1 MAEEDIATLRMMFND
16 WDERSLREVLES
28 CGSDVQTSVDV
39 ILAAGSMQS
48 WRAQRAEPPAV
59 SSGAAAGSEVALG
72 LDGASSSNAD
82 NPGLV
87 SVVVPA
93 SAMPGSA
100 LQINHQGRSFMVQ
113 IPEGVEP
120 GQRFNAVIPDPRQPR
135 RDAGPPKRGRPVELP
150 VDFLRLPDGLQN
162 EMTDQELALL
172 LQQQAFM
179 DEGER
184 APAAARRSTAVDQHR
199 GGTPATAS
207 SSVSSMFS
215 SVGNSMRAGL
225 ASATT
230 SFKTMTSRLQQS
242 AVGNRSGGRNDD
254 SLPQPGYGRIDLLD
268 ELQDPSTPV
277 HVDVPEPAQAEAPT
291 TSTSDNATAND
302 DSATIAL

>member
-1 MAEEDIATLRMMFND
+1 MTDEDVATLRMMFDD
-16 WDERSLREVLES
+16 WDERSLREVLET

-48 WRAQRAEPPAV
+48 WRAQRVEPPAV
-59 SSGAAAGSEVALG
+59 PSGAAAGSEVALG
-72 LDGASSSNAD
+72 REGASSSNAE

-87 SVVVPA
+87 SVVVPPA
-93 SAMPGSA
+93 AEPGSA

-113 IPEGVEP
+113 IPEGVQP
-120 GQRFNAVIPDPRQPR
+120 GHRFNAVIPDPRQPR

-150 VDFLRLPDGLQN
+150 ADFLRLPDGLHN
-162 EMTDQELALL
+162 EMTDQELAQL

-179 DEGER
+179 DDGER
-184 APAAARRSTAVDQHR
+184 APAATRRSTAADQHR
-199 GGTPATAS
+199 GATTSAS

-242 AVGNRSGGRNDD
+242 AVGNRSGRNDD
-254 SLPQPGYGRIDLLD
+254 SLPPPGYGRIDLQD
-268 ELQDPSTPV
+268 ELQDPNTPV
-277 HVDVPEPAQAEAPT
+277 RADERTEPAQAETSPT
-291 TSTSDNATAND
+291 TTSDNATTDD
-302 DSATIAL
+302 DSTTIAL